1 MHSPDTLRR
10 RLNHFMGDL
19 RGPALWVVVGC
30 LVCQIGLG
38 YGYVLGPLAGDVIG
52 ELGWTRAQ
60 YSGARAPQLI
70 VASLTSPLL
79 GWLVVRQGS
88 RRILLASIVVLG
100 AAFLLLAR
108 MQSVWQLYVLVTL
121 QGLAITGLGDI
132 TVGQLTS
139 EWVKRGR
146 GLALGIVYTGSN
158 IGGYLMVALAGW
170 VSEAWSWREA
180 FSIMGLGALVVM
192 LPFAWW
198 TARRPD
204 APLALERIEP
214 TPSAEAAASAGA
226 VSGAG
231 AAEAAQHGDDE
242 TRSMSGVE
250 ALRTRSFWILAFSL
264 FTFFFYFLGILE
276 HLVLFLTDE
285 GMPRD
290 EAFGFFR
297 MALALGIVSKVGL
310 GVLADRI
317 AHERAVQL
325 DFALLA
331 ASSLLLLALP
341 SETWIWPFVVSYGF
355 ATAAR
360 DVVYPLVITRCFGLT
375 HMAEIYGLLMLG
387 LLAGGTTGP
396 VFAAAL
402 HDHFG
407 SYDLAF
413 ATFAAL
419 NVVSALLLLFVRDE
433 RAPATHPPR

>member
-1 MHSPDTLRR
+1 MQSPDTFRR
-10 RLNHFMGDL
+10 RLKDFMGDL
-19 RGPALWVVVGC
+19 RGPALWVVFGC

-38 YGYVLGPLAGDVIG
+38 YGYVLGPMAGDVIG
-52 ELGWTRAQ
+52 ELGWTRAM

-88 RRILLASIVVLG
+88 RRILLGSIVVL
-100 AAFLLLAR
+100 AVAFLLLAR
-108 MQSVWQLYVLVTL
+108 MQSLWQLYALVML
-121 QGLAITGLGDI
+121 QGLAVTGLGDI

-146 GLALGIVYTGSN
+146 GLALGLVYTGSN

-170 VSEAWSWREA
+170 VSAAWSWREA
-180 FSIMGLGALVVM
+180 FSVMGVGALVIM
-192 LPFAWW
+192 LPIAWW

-204 APLALERIEP
+204 APIELEHIEVSQAP
-214 TPSAEAAASAGA
+214 AADGAVEDASDQAAAEPPSLG
-226 VSGAG
+226 GN
-231 AAEAAQHGDDE
+231 EA
-242 TRSMSGVE
+242 M
-250 ALRTRSFWILAFSL
+250 RTRSFWILAFSL
-264 FTFFFYFLGILE
+264 FTFFFYFLGMLE

-285 GMPRD
+285 GMPRSD
-290 EAFGFFR
+290 AFGYFR
-297 MALALGIVSKVGL
+297 TALALGIVSKVGL
-310 GVLADRI
+310 GAIADRI
-317 AHERAVQL
+317 PHERAVQL

-331 ASSLLLLALP
+331 TSSLLLLLLP
-341 SETWIWPFVVSYGF
+341 SSVWIWPFIVSYGF

-375 HMAEIYGLLMLG
+375 HMAEIYGLLMLS

-396 VFAAAL
+396 VFAGAL

-413 ATFAAL
+413 ATFAVL
-419 NVVSALLLLFVRDE
+419 NVLSAGLLLFVRDE
-433 RAPATHPPR
+433 RAARAALAPAASNQAR